1 MKPFT
6 AFPRFGAIVGLGAWF
21 ILITMTTVEAR
32 DTVNIPC
39 WEKQACSTCPGW
51 QEAAMTEDF
60 CCPCC
65 LALCSKLVTEE
76 FAICEVPTEMM
87 NCTAEVT
94 SSTQMETSSGLK
106 TTVTMATKK
115 TDSDVGSGGQTG
127 AQRDKVVAV
136 WAMVLLAMM
145 ASGGIL

>member
-6 AFPRFGAIVGLGAWF
+6 VVAALGAWF
-21 ILITMTTVEAR
+21 ILVAMTTVEAR

-51 QEAAMTEDF
+51 QEAAMAEGI

-65 LALCSKLVTEE
+65 LALCSKLVTED

-87 NCTAEVT
+87 NCTVEVV
-94 SSTQMETSSGLK
+94 TSSGLE
-106 TTVTMATKK
+106 TTVTMVTKMAN
-115 TDSDVGSGGQTG
+115 TDMRSGGQTRG
-127 AQRDKVVAV
+127 APLAKAAVVGM
-136 WAMVLLAMM
+136 MVLTRVMICD
-145 ASGGIL
+145 IL